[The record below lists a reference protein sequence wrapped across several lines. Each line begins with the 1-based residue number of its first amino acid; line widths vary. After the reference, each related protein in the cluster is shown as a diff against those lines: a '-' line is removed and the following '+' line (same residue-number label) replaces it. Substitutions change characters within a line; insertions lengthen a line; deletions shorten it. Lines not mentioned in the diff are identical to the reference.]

1 MAEQIHILTEKV
13 TICPR
18 IPSEIDSSSQDHETA
33 GGCNSTCPP
42 NVTLS
47 PGKSQQG
54 LICPPFAICV
64 HEQPATRGEQA
75 VGYFTACVTLIHE
88 LGTDKRSSPSARY
101 QVLRASSTY
110 HLKKSQVARANI
122 IKIDFNVDPEY
133 FSSVVIHR
141 TVCFVVDRAI

>member
-33 GGCNSTCPP
+33 GGCNSTCSP

-88 LGTDKRSSPSARY
+88 LGTDKRSSPSDKVPATEGKQHLPPEEEPGSQSQHY
-101 QVLRASSTY
+101 Q
-110 HLKKSQVARANI
+110 N
-122 IKIDFNVDPEY
+122 
-133 FSSVVIHR
+133 
-141 TVCFVVDRAI
+141 